1 MWIYRKS
8 QARSE
13 QNSFRLK
20 KNAKKCGKPQAQY
33 EFPQSTKTEKRT
45 RRHYNLLNLRNQT
58 TLATDKISTTVNTP
72 TTDKTSTPATDKTST
87 TDKTSNTSL
96 ERNCSQNKNF
106 NINSKSESKRR
117 DTDNNNKITFTRR
130 IAIALIVLLVSV
142 YFVGCADTNDKKS
155 VLDEQ
160 EPKALNYMIEGK
172 QAFDDF
178 SDYSLEMYLFA
189 NSKLIKEDKELQTK
203 ISKRNIYEKYLSHL
217 DESISENDGKIGA
230 NTIKTYATASI
241 ALNSLKKNPENY
253 KGNNFVAKLDDAELS
268 QTASITDKAWALI
281 ASKYLGIKLQNEETY
296 YNDLINFAQ
305 NSSDEEATQIE
316 EHAIVAQALSYYH
329 ALPDTSIALSMAMGY
344 IENAQKDNGSFGDGK
359 STGIV
364 LMSLASLGID
374 VEAHDPLT
382 KNDKTVKDG
391 LSKFIYDKGFKYKG
405 KDDEISKV
413 TTLYALLG
421 IEAQNRIEKGGL
433 FPKHK

>member
-1 MWIYRKS
+1 M
-8 QARSE
+8 
-13 QNSFRLK
+13 
-20 KNAKKCGKPQAQY
+20 
-33 EFPQSTKTEKRT
+33 
-45 RRHYNLLNLRNQT
+45 LNLRNQT
-58 TLATDKISTTVNTP
+58 TPAIDKAST
-72 TTDKTSTPATDKTST
+72 
-87 TDKTSNTSL
+87 
-96 ERNCSQNKNF
+96 
-106 NINSKSESKRR
+106 
-117 DTDNNNKITFTRR
+117 TFTRK
-130 IAIALIVLLVSV
+130 IAIALMTLMISV
-142 YFVGCADTNDKKS
+142 YFVGCAGNNDKKS
-155 VLDEQ
+155 QLDEQ
-160 EPKALNYMIEGK
+160 EPTALNYMIEGK

-178 SDYSLEMYLFA
+178 SDYSLEIYLFA

-203 ISKRNIYEKYLSHL
+203 SSKRNIYEKYLSRL
-217 DESISENDGKIGA
+217 DEAISQNDGKIGA
-230 NTIKTYATASI
+230 NTIKDYATASL
-241 ALNSLKKNPENY
+241 ALKALKKNPENY
-253 KGNNFVAKLDDAELS
+253 KGSNFVAKLDDAKLS

-281 ASKYLGIKLQNEETY
+281 ATKYLGLKLQNEETY

-329 ALPDTSIALSMAMGY
+329 ALPDTSIALSMIMEC

-391 LSKFIYDKGFKYKG
+391 LSKFICDKGFKYMG
-405 KDDEISKV
+405 KADEISKEA
-413 TTLYALLG
+413 TLYALLG
-421 IEAQNRIEKGGL
+421 IEAQKRIEKGGL

>member
-45 RRHYNLLNLRNQT
+45 RRHHNLLNLRNQT
-58 TLATDKISTTVNTP
+58 TPATDKI
-72 TTDKTSTPATDKTST
+72 ST

-130 IAIALIVLLVSV
+130 IAIALMVLLVSV
-142 YFVGCADTNDKKS
+142 YFVGCAGTNDKKS
-155 VLDEQ
+155 MLDEQ

-189 NSKLIKEDKELQTK
+189 NSKLVKEDKELQTK
-203 ISKRNIYEKYLSHL
+203 ISERNIYEKYLSRL
-217 DESISENDGKIGA
+217 DEAISENDGKIGT
-230 NTIKTYATASI
+230 NTIKDYATASL
-241 ALNSLKKNPENY
+241 ALNALKKNPENY
-253 KGNNFVAKLDDAELS
+253 KGKNFVAKLDDAELS

-281 ASKYLGIKLQNEETY
+281 TSKYLGIKLQNEETY
-296 YNDLINFAQ
+296 YNDLITYAQ

-316 EHAIVAQALSYYH
+316 NQAIVAQALSYYH
-329 ALPDTSIALSMAMGY
+329 ALPDTSIALSMIMGY
-344 IENAQKDNGSFGDGK
+344 IENAQKDNGSLGDGK

-364 LMSLASLGID
+364 LMSLSSLGID
-374 VEAHDPLT
+374 AETHDPLT
-382 KNDKTVKDG
+382 KDDKTVKDG